1 MRGCNLYEAFQNPYK
16 KQFQSELLSINR
28 PPQNSLGVSQN
39 SLGASQNSL
48 GASQNSL
55 GASQNSLGVSKSLN
69 CNDMIN
75 HILSCKECRNKML
88 YYFKDE
94 LSEEH
99 FQQMPEQVAPQAPQ
113 MPQAQSKCNKQNEFM
128 INIILGIILIILFA

>member
-28 PPQNSLGVSQN
+28 PPQNNFGV
-39 SLGASQNSL
+39 A
-48 GASQNSL
+48 
-55 GASQNSLGVSKSLN
+55 QNSLGVAQNNFGVAQNNLGSQNSPIASKNLN

-99 FQQMPEQVAPQAPQ
+99 FQQMPQVPAQAQQ
-113 MPQAQSKCNKQNEFM
+113 MPTQSKCNKQNEFM

>member
-28 PPQNSLGVSQN
+28 PPQNSLGAPQN

-99 FQQMPEQVAPQAPQ
+99 FQQMPQAPKTLQ
-113 MPQAQSKCNKQNEFM
+113 AQAQSKCNKQNEFM

>member
-28 PPQNSLGVSQN
+28 PPQN

-99 FQQMPEQVAPQAPQ
+99 FQQMPQAPKTLQ
-113 MPQAQSKCNKQNEFM
+113 AQAQSKCNKQNEFM
-128 INIILGIILIILFA
+128 INIILGIILIILFD

>member
-28 PPQNSLGVSQN
+28 PP
-39 SLGASQNSL
+39 
-48 GASQNSL
+48 QNSL

-99 FQQMPEQVAPQAPQ
+99 FQQMPQAPKTLQ
-113 MPQAQSKCNKQNEFM
+113 AQAQSKCNKQNEFM

>member
-28 PPQNSLGVSQN
+28 PPQNSLG
-39 SLGASQNSL
+39 AP
-48 GASQNSL
+48 QNSL

-99 FQQMPEQVAPQAPQ
+99 FQQMPQAPKTLQ
-113 MPQAQSKCNKQNEFM
+113 AQAQSKCNKQNEFM

>member
-28 PPQNSLGVSQN
+28 PP
-39 SLGASQNSL
+39 QNSL

-99 FQQMPEQVAPQAPQ
+99 FQQMPQAPKTLQ
-113 MPQAQSKCNKQNEFM
+113 AQAQSKCNKQNEFM

>member
-1 MRGCNLYEAFQNPYK
+1 
-16 KQFQSELLSINR
+16 
-28 PPQNSLGVSQN
+28 
-39 SLGASQNSL
+39 
-48 GASQNSL
+48 
-55 GASQNSLGVSKSLN
+55 
-69 CNDMIN
+69 MIN

-99 FQQMPEQVAPQAPQ
+99 FQQMPQVAQQMTPKTQQ
-113 MPQAQSKCNKQNEFM
+113 MPTQSKCNKQNEFM

>member
-28 PPQNSLGVSQN
+28 PPQNSLG
-39 SLGASQNSL
+39 ASQNSL
-48 GASQNSL
+48 GASQN
-55 GASQNSLGVSKSLN
+55 NLGVSKSLN

-99 FQQMPEQVAPQAPQ
+99 FQQMAPQVAQQMTPKTQQ
-113 MPQAQSKCNKQNEFM
+113 MPTQSKCNKQNEFM

>member
-28 PPQNSLGVSQN
+28 PPQN

-99 FQQMPEQVAPQAPQ
+99 FQQMPQAPKTLQ
-113 MPQAQSKCNKQNEFM
+113 AQAQSKCNKQNEFM

>member
-28 PPQNSLGVSQN
+28 PPQNNLGASQNSLGVAQN
-39 SLGASQNSL
+39 NLGASQNSL
-48 GASQNSL
+48 GA
-55 GASQNSLGVSKSLN
+55 SKSLN

-99 FQQMPEQVAPQAPQ
+99 FQQMPQVAQQAPQAQQ
-113 MPQAQSKCNKQNEFM
+113 MPTQSKCNKQNEFM